1 MQDSQQM
8 SRPTGMKAKVNIT
21 ETKIVVRNL
30 HKVFG
35 NKPEIAL
42 EMLKEGKHKD
52 EILKQTGQVVGVQ
65 DASFDIMKGEIFV
78 LMGLSGSGKSTLIR
92 LLNRLIEPTSG
103 NVIMD
108 GEDVAAMSCNRLLEL
123 RRKDMSMVF
132 QSFALLPH
140 LTVLENAEF
149 GLEIAKVPKAEREAR
164 AMVVLEQVGLAAFA
178 KITPDKLSGGMQQRV
193 GLARALAVNPSL
205 LLMDEAFSALDP
217 LRRTEMQDVLMKLQ
231 QQEQRTIIF
240 VSHDL
245 EEALRI
251 GDRICIMEGGRVVQ
265 VGTSDEILQNPADDY
280 VRRFFTGIDVNK
292 FLTAKDVAQKQ
303 QVTIFEGEEDAKG
316 GFKAALERLR
326 LSDRIF
332 GFVLDNAHKVLG
344 VVSVQSLIDCVDKPD
359 ATMRDALLPNLKTIT
374 VKGDTPVAGLMQL
387 VAESPYPLAV
397 IDEDGE
403 YLGAVTKTVLLR
415 RLCAKAE
422 QERKVS

>member
-1 MQDSQQM
+1 MQDSQSM
-8 SRPTGMKAKVNIT
+8 KSAPASPTTIEVSDA
-21 ETKIVVRNL
+21 KIVVRNL
-30 HKVFG
+30 CKVFG
-35 NKPEIAL
+35 NKPEVAL
-42 EMLKEGKHKD
+42 QMLKEGMHKD
-52 EILKQTGQVVGVQ
+52 DIQRLTGQVVGVQ
-65 DASFDIMKGEIFV
+65 NASFEIKKGEIFV

-103 NVIMD
+103 SVIMD
-108 GEDVAAMSCNRLLEL
+108 GEDVATMSTERLLEL

-140 LTVLENAEF
+140 LTVIENAAF
-149 GLEIAKVPKAEREAR
+149 GLEVAGVPKLEREAR
-164 AMVVLEQVGLAAFA
+164 AMVVLEQVGLGAFA
-178 KITPDKLSGGMQQRV
+178 RSTPDKLSGGMQQRV

-316 GFKAALERLR
+316 GFKTALERLNMH
-326 LSDRIF
+326 DRVY
-332 GFVLDNAHKVLG
+332 GLVLDNAHHVLG
-344 VVSVQSLIDCVDKPD
+344 VVSVQSLIACIDKPE
-359 ATMRDALLPNLKTIT
+359 ATMRDALLPDLKTISIT
-374 VKGDTPVAGLMQL
+374 GDTPVANLMQL
-387 VAESPYPLAV
+387 VAESPYPIAV
-397 IDEDGE
+397 VDEFGD
-403 YLGAVTKTVLLR
+403 YLGAVTKAVLLR
-415 RLCAKAE
+415 RLCARSA
-422 QERKVS
+422 S

>member
-1 MQDSQQM
+1 MQDLTQM
-8 SRPTGMKAKVNIT
+8 SSSNAATPSQLGEA
-21 ETKIVVRNL
+21 KIVVRNL
-30 HKVFG
+30 CKVFG
-35 NKPEIAL
+35 NNPDIAL
-42 EMLKEGKHKD
+42 KLLKEGMHKD
-52 EILKQTGQVVGVQ
+52 EIQKQTGQVVGVQ
-65 DASFDIMKGEIFV
+65 NASFEIMKGEIFV

-108 GEDVAAMSCNRLLEL
+108 GEDVAAMSTERLLDL

-140 LTVLENAEF
+140 LTVIENAAF
-149 GLEIAKVPKAEREAR
+149 GLEIAGIAKPEREAR
-164 AMVVLEQVGLAAFA
+164 AMKVLEQVGLAAFA
-178 KITPDKLSGGMQQRV
+178 KSTPDKLSGGMQQRV

-326 LSDRIF
+326 LHDRVY
-332 GFVLDNAHKVLG
+332 GFVLDNSQGVLG
-344 VVSVQSLIDCVDKPD
+344 MVSVQSLIDCVGKKN
-359 ATMRDALLPNLKTIT
+359 ATMRDAFLSDIKAIT
-374 VKGDTPVAGLMQL
+374 VKGDAPIGDLMQL
-387 VAESPYPLAV
+387 VAESPCPLAV
-397 IDEDGE
+397 VNDSGE
-403 YLGAVTKTVLLR
+403 YLGAVTKTLLLQKLCSR
-415 RLCAKAE
+415 RAA
-422 QERKVS
+422 

>member
-1 MQDSQQM
+1 
-8 SRPTGMKAKVNIT
+8 MKAKVNIT

-140 LTVLENAEF
+140 LTVLENAAF

-178 KITPDKLSGGMQQRV
+178 KSTPDKISGGMQQRV